1 MKLRSRFSRLCHLP
15 AAAALLV
22 LLAVSGCAGG
32 GSKTENIP
40 CPETGLMLDAAQMT
54 AFDPSDKAASENTV
68 LTGRIDNYRGACRLR
83 GDTLEFV
90 LEIDFAARKGVAAA
104 PKMDRAKLPYF
115 VAILGPNEEV
125 LQRQSFES
133 TVTFAADGVG
143 LSTESHNVLLP
154 ITDKKT
160 VRQHKVVIGFELTPA
175 QLAHNRG
182 EVLKAPKPAEKK
194 PAAKPSKKKKK

>member
-1 MKLRSRFSRLCHLP
+1 MKTRTRFSRLRHVP
-15 AAAALLV
+15 AMAALLV

-32 GSKTENIP
+32 NSKTENIP

-54 AFDPSDKAASENTV
+54 AFDASGKAAPESTV

-90 LEIDFAARKGVAAA
+90 LEIDFAARKGTAAA
-104 PKMDRAKLPYF
+104 PKMESAKLPYF

-133 TVTFAADGVG
+133 MLMFAADGVG
-143 LSTESHNVLLP
+143 VATESHNVRLP
-154 ITDKKT
+154 ISDKKT

-182 EVLKAPKPAEKK
+182 EVLKAPKPVEQK
-194 PAAKPSKKKKK
+194 PAPKPSKKKKK